1 MIRDRFYSNRMNLV
15 RKQIN
20 DIPDLGSNGRGCVFI
35 SESLTPSPKE
45 ALGTNEQ
52 DKKDTK
58 VEVYMDA

>member
-1 MIRDRFYSNRMNLV
+1 MNLV